1 MIPDDDSD
9 DDESYAPSE
18 DEDDKIKVTC
28 VVKSQ
33 TPEGHSAC
41 LEVIPIAV
49 QCTDHAELLLYRTK
63 QGQQASIATP
73 SCELWSMTMLHN
85 HIGR

>member
-33 TPEGHSAC
+33 TPEGHFSLAWRSFQSPHSAQIT
-41 LEVIPIAV
+41 LSYFYI
-49 QCTDHAELLLYRTK
+49 
-63 QGQQASIATP
+63 GQSRASRPA
-73 SCELWSMTMLHN
+73 
-85 HIGR
+85 